1 MNEEQE
7 LLSALIQDSL
17 NEAGLEPDEQTL
29 AILSRA
35 ISFTTADG
43 TEPVTRTVYGE
54 LESDGKAGKTIHQH
68 QKNLLNLDLGD
79 WIAIVSKTI
88 PLTATGLYA
97 ASSPWQKVAV
107 AFAGIFTTLWAKS
120 KEQLNSSD
128 AEVLFA
134 IAKVDK
140 LHATKEEIT
149 ASYAALFGKELTA
162 DHLRKA
168 LTKLADRGIVAL
180 RGNAVTT
187 MERLVLKF

>member
-54 LESDGKAGKTIHQH
+54 LESDGKAGKTSHQH

-107 AFAGIFTTLWAKS
+107 AFAGFILKP
-120 KEQLNSSD
+120 Q
-128 AEVLFA
+128 EVREHQVRVA
-134 IAKVDK
+134 VQTDGQ
-140 LHATKEEIT
+140 HV
-149 ASYAALFGKELTA
+149 AALVKNGLGTVAMMEVDIQYRHAFGALVPKCLGGNSRVIE
-162 DHLRKA
+162 KA
-168 LTKLADRGIVAL
+168 VASEQIGMGVMP
-180 RGNAVTT
+180 RWAA
-187 MERLVLKF
+187 